1 MSSYTYTYNFDE
13 APITDGMGS
22 YLATGLIEVTA
33 KTGRGDADCGEPRMV
48 VFDIEMVSITGV
60 MLDEETEETMPI
72 RSSLHGQLFDLI
84 REDMIE
90 EILDTL

>member
-13 APITDGMGS
+13 TPITDGMGS

-33 KTGRGDADCGEPRMV
+33 KTCRGDADCGDPRMIV
-48 VFDIEMVSITGV
+48 YDIEMVLITGE
-60 MLDEETEETMPI
+60 MLDEETEEPMPI
-72 RSSLHGQLFDLI
+72 RSSLHGQLFDTI
-84 REDMIE
+84 RDDIIE